1 VAGFERSRVD
11 HNQQFGLVEAL
22 SDLVLEAHSELQ
34 SRVDEHVRKGPKS
47 RSNGFEGCDRNL
59 LVLFR
64 VADENTQ
71 NVRFPFWNKP
81 YLAQGRHKN
90 ASAMATA
97 NVVALLT
104 LCAYLHGL

>member
-1 VAGFERSRVD
+1 MAGFERSRVD
-11 HNQQFGLVEAL
+11 HNQQFGLIEAL

-47 RSNGFEGCDRNL
+47 GSNGFEGCHRNL

-71 NVRFPFWNKP
+71 NPRFWFRNNL
-81 YLAQGRHKN
+81 YVAVSRHGYT
-90 ASAMATA
+90 SVTPLQFGG
-97 NVVALLT
+97 ALV
-104 LCAYLHGL
+104 G